1 MSRLSVTK
9 LFTLSL
15 LGILI
20 LFVLLSTLVFYRIL
34 SYEVTLSDISEQ
46 DFPDV
51 VFAGQLTS
59 KANQLATA
67 VEMLTNAGSNATIN
81 IAQEHI
87 FSKIVEIKRI
97 AKHQQGDGFLTHQ
110 LNVINDE
117 LQQFIKLN
125 KQKIAVDEQF
135 EFIRLMTYSLREQLL
150 QRRSG
155 NDRAVKDND
164 YLTLEQLPI
173 AQFIL
178 ILEQALSEKRIR
190 EVRRLFREL
199 QVLYATLLRQQKAPP
214 SGTIKQLFTTFSE
227 NEGLLALKIAQLR
240 LTAQSISRANF
251 LKKVIGDYASLVEL
265 QANDI
270 EIGVLA
276 SATLEVQKARRQL
289 PVILMLLLLALIIV
303 GLTIAYIRQRIVKRL
318 VKLNFL
324 IKEGAPGSA
333 QLKELEGNDEISDI
347 AHTFNVFTK
356 TIAAQKKALERLSM
370 ADGLT
375 GIANRRAFDI
385 RLTSGMKLAARSTMP
400 LSLLLIDVD
409 YFKSYNDNYGH
420 IAGDNCLCLLART
433 IDDCLH
439 RPGDFVARYGGEEF
453 ACVLP
458 DTDDAGAD
466 DLAQSILGV
475 ISELQIPHGFEQAG
489 SIVTISIGVATSS
502 TGLADSATMLI
513 ERADKA
519 LYYAKRHGRNR
530 FASFKDLPSPILKQ
544 NLG

>member
-1 MSRLSVTK
+1 MAK
-9 LFTLSL
+9 LFTSSL

-20 LFVLLSTLVFYRIL
+20 LFTLLSTLVFYRIL
-34 SYEVTLSDISEQ
+34 SYETTLSHISEQ
-46 DFPDV
+46 DFPEV
-51 VFAGQLTS
+51 VLAGQLTS
-59 KANQLATA
+59 KANQLAIA
-67 VEMLTNAGSNATIN
+67 VATLTNTASNATIN
-81 IAQEHI
+81 IAQEQI
-87 FSKIVEIKRI
+87 FSKIGEIKNI
-97 AKHQQGDGFLTHQ
+97 ARHQEKDAFLAHQ
-110 LNVINDE
+110 LTVISAE
-117 LQQFIKLN
+117 LQQFILLN
-125 KQKIAVDEQF
+125 KQKIAVDKKIDSVQLS
-135 EFIRLMTYSLREQLL
+135 IHALREQLL
-150 QRRSG
+150 PSQSDTG
-155 NDRAVKDND
+155 VDYQDSYSLTRAH
-164 YLTLEQLPI
+164 LPVI
-173 AQFIL
+173 QFVL
-178 ILEQALSEKRIR
+178 LLEQALSEKSIQ
-190 EVRRLFREL
+190 EVRRLFSEL
-199 QVLYATLLRQQKAPP
+199 AVLQAGLGSQDITLLNLRTQQ
-214 SGTIKQLFTTFSE
+214 LLTTLIQ
-227 NEGLLALKIAQLR
+227 NDTLLPLKVKQLR
-240 LTAQSISRANF
+240 LTAKSNSRANF
-251 LKKVIGDYASLVEL
+251 LTKVIGDYARLVEL

-270 EIGVLA
+270 ERGVLA
-276 SATLEVQKARRQL
+276 RATLETQKARRQL
-289 PVILMLLLLALIIV
+289 PVVVGLLLLALIIV
-303 GLTIAYIRQRIVKRL
+303 GLTIVYIRRRIVNRL
-318 VKLNFL
+318 VKLNL
-324 IKEGAPGSA
+324 LVKEGAPGSA

-489 SIVTISIGVATSS
+489 SIVSISIGVATSS